1 MKWMTKK
8 AWITGSLV
16 GALSLLTGAVA
27 LAAIGFDDAKRIAL
41 ERVAGEVE
49 SIELERG
56 VFEVEV
62 RTPQGAEYEVYID
75 AERGTVIRV
84 ELDD

>member
-1 MKWMTKK
+1 MERMTKK
-8 AWITGSLV
+8 VCITGSLV
-16 GALSLLTGAVA
+16 GALWLSTGAIA

-62 RTPQGAEYEVYID
+62 RTPQGAEYEVHID
-75 AERGTVIRV
+75 AEAGTVIRV